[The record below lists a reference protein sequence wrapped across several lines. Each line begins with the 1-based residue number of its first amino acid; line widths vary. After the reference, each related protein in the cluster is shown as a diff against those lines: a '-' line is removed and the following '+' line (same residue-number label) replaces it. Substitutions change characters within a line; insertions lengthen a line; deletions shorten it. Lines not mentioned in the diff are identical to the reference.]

1 MKQLREYINDILL
14 ERMHDASVSLDRDK
28 RDDRFDNLTTTGKD
42 IEPDDSTPS
51 FMVDPLPDMQK
62 WGGKYATGNDER
74 ATTSWEYVPND
85 KWPNSSEQ
93 DSIASWKANN
103 PGKSDLDWGPGP
115 LALDPSKDTT
125 KYRFNRLTHKQE
137 PVGDQPGASAS
148 ASTDNKPATWRDI
161 YQLNKKTIGSD
172 PSKIE
177 PGQLLKMPNGQ
188 PDYRVQRGDTLVKI
202 ASISSKPIGRPSF
215 PHTPTPRDVKPVN
228 KPTVTPT
235 PRDVPPKKVT
245 PSPSNIQPRITANT
259 GVTFPI
265 PQDLGFG
272 KGEELITPALK
283 AQKLAQDKWR
293 AEYERKS
300 AELTRRAELK
310 KSMKEQGPE
319 FMKHLRD
326 YMLEAEAAPTP
337 QGAQPFTPN
346 QTMDPQQAAAAN
358 KAAQEFVAQ
367 LTDKVKTLAQTNADV
382 LKTVTAQPVSAPQT
396 TPVQEAQLDEG
407 LFDGI
412 VSWVKDALAKNPLI
426 DIALRL
432 IPSPAQAILAAID
445 VIDAVKSGRL
455 ADAGKVLAGMIPGGQ
470 QVAQAIGVGQAAASG
485 DATSVATGLAS
496 AALPKIG
503 ETTELGRI
511 LAIARHHIQE
521 AEAPQLTQEAWYDPT
536 TWFDKSKGTTDQQ
549 ARLKDMDA
557 GQAKVAG
564 SIDKFNQGD
573 NVGGVMAG
581 LGGVNDLANAAG
593 MSFLDKLGT
602 GWIAIKAGA
611 RAAWAGRKGNGDA
624 AIVAA
629 LGSLG
634 GEVSELFDD
643 IVNEPG
649 FAQKFQEG
657 MLAMKDSTEPAE
669 QEMYKKYMARELTAE
684 SFKAYINRFN
694 TAMQNMKKNPETATL
709 KYTVDN
715 PDTPYVTPVENPTD
729 PNANP
734 MSQDPAQQAAAKVGE
749 STELDRILAI
759 ARHQR

>member
-14 ERMHDASVSLDRDK
+14 ERMHDASVSLDREK

-85 KWPNSSEQ
+85 QWPTSSEQ

-103 PGKSDLDWGPGP
+103 PGKSDLDWGNIPP
-115 LALDPSKDTT
+115 ALDLSKDTP

-137 PVGDQPGASAS
+137 PIGDEPSAS
-148 ASTDNKPATWRDI
+148 ATNKPASWRDI
-161 YQLNKKTIGSD
+161 YQLNRQTIGSD

-177 PGQLLKMPNGQ
+177 PGQLLKTPNGQ

-202 ASISSKPIGRPSF
+202 ASISSKPVGRPSF
-215 PHTPTPRDVKPVN
+215 PHTPTPRDVKPAN
-228 KPTVTPT
+228 KATDTPS
-235 PRDVPPKKVT
+235 PRDVPFKKVT
-245 PSPSNIQPRITANT
+245 PSPGNIQPRITANT
-259 GVTFPI
+259 GVTFPL
-265 PQDLGFG
+265 PPDLGFG

-326 YMLEAEAAPTP
+326 YMLEAEANT
-337 QGAQPFTPN
+337 FTPN

-367 LTDKVKTLAQTNADV
+367 LTDKVKTLAQTHADV

-396 TPVQEAQLDEG
+396 APVQEAQLDEG

-412 VSWVKDALAKNPLI
+412 VSWVKDALANNPLI

-455 ADAGKVLAGMIPGGQ
+455 ADAGKALAGMIPGGQ

-503 ETTELGRI
+503 ETTEL
-511 LAIARHHIQE
+511 
-521 AEAPQLTQEAWYDPT
+521 
-536 TWFDKSKGTTDQQ
+536 
-549 ARLKDMDA
+549 
-557 GQAKVAG
+557 
-564 SIDKFNQGD
+564 
-573 NVGGVMAG
+573 
-581 LGGVNDLANAAG
+581 
-593 MSFLDKLGT
+593 
-602 GWIAIKAGA
+602 
-611 RAAWAGRKGNGDA
+611 
-624 AIVAA
+624 
-629 LGSLG
+629 
-634 GEVSELFDD
+634 
-643 IVNEPG
+643 
-649 FAQKFQEG
+649 
-657 MLAMKDSTEPAE
+657 
-669 QEMYKKYMARELTAE
+669 
-684 SFKAYINRFN
+684 
-694 TAMQNMKKNPETATL
+694 
-709 KYTVDN
+709 
-715 PDTPYVTPVENPTD
+715 
-729 PNANP
+729 
-734 MSQDPAQQAAAKVGE
+734 
-749 STELDRILAI
+749 DRILAI

>member
-14 ERMHDASVSLDRDK
+14 ERMHDASTPLDRDG
-28 RDDRFDNLTTTGKD
+28 RFDNLTTTGRD
-42 IEPDDSTPS
+42 RDADDSAD
-51 FMVDPLPDMQK
+51 FMVNPNPYMQS
-62 WGGKYATGNDER
+62 WGGKYAVGDAEPGTAG
-74 ATTSWEYVPND
+74 WEYVPND
-85 KWPNSSEQ
+85 KWPTSSEQ
-93 DSIASWKANN
+93 DSIDSYKKNN
-103 PGKSDLDWGPGP
+103 PTKDWGNIPP
-115 LALDPSKDTT
+115 ALDTSKDTT

-137 PVGDQPGASAS
+137 PVGDEPGSSTADKSAS
-148 ASTDNKPATWRDI
+148 WRDI

-202 ASISSKPIGRPSF
+202 ASISSKPVGRPSF
-215 PHTPTPRDVKPVN
+215 PHTPTPRDVKPAN
-228 KPTVTPT
+228 KATDTPT

-245 PSPSNIQPRITANT
+245 PTPSNIQPRVYPNT
-259 GVTFPI
+259 GLNFPANSA
-265 PQDLGFG
+265 FG
-272 KGEELITPALK
+272 LDKGEELVTPALK
-283 AQKLAQDKWR
+283 ARKAEQDKWR

-326 YMLEAEAAPTP
+326 YMLEAEAVPTP

-455 ADAGKVLAGMIPGGQ
+455 ADAGKALAGMIPGGQ

-485 DATSVATGLAS
+485 DATGVATGLAS
-496 AALPKIG
+496 AALPK
-503 ETTELGRI
+503 
-511 LAIARHHIQE
+511 LA
-521 AEAPQLTQEAWYDPT
+521 
-536 TWFDKSKGTTDQQ
+536 
-549 ARLKDMDA
+549 
-557 GQAKVAG
+557 
-564 SIDKFNQGD
+564 
-573 NVGGVMAG
+573 
-581 LGGVNDLANAAG
+581 
-593 MSFLDKLGT
+593 
-602 GWIAIKAGA
+602 
-611 RAAWAGRKGNGDA
+611 
-624 AIVAA
+624 
-629 LGSLG
+629 
-634 GEVSELFDD
+634 
-643 IVNEPG
+643 
-649 FAQKFQEG
+649 
-657 MLAMKDSTEPAE
+657 
-669 QEMYKKYMARELTAE
+669 
-684 SFKAYINRFN
+684 
-694 TAMQNMKKNPETATL
+694 
-709 KYTVDN
+709 
-715 PDTPYVTPVENPTD
+715 
-729 PNANP
+729 
-734 MSQDPAQQAAAKVGE
+734 E
-749 STELDRILAI
+749 STELDRILTI